1 MYDCD
6 MDIEYE
12 LRGIRFRW
20 NADKAKRNAEKHG
33 IAFEQ
38 AVQVFFDPFVRYED
52 ASDKGEQRDA
62 AVGADFGFR
71 FLFVVHVLF
80 EDDFIRII
88 SARKAEPPERKR
100 YEDGN
105 Y

>member
-1 MYDCD
+1 

-38 AVQVFFDPFVRYED
+38 AAQVFFDPFVRYED
-52 ASDKGEQRDA
+52 GSDQGQQRDA

-71 FLFVVHVLF
+71 VLFVVHLLF
-80 EDDFIRII
+80 EDDHIRII

>member
-1 MYDCD
+1 

-12 LRGIRFRW
+12 MRGIRFRW

-33 IAFEQ
+33 IVFEQ
-38 AVQVFFDPFVRYED
+38 AVQIFFDPFVRYED
-52 ASDKGEQRDA
+52 SSDKGEQRDA

-71 FLFVVHVLF
+71 VLFVVHLVF

-88 SARKAEPPERKR
+88 SARNAEPLERKR

-105 Y
+105 G

>member
-1 MYDCD
+1 

-33 IAFEQ
+33 VAFEQ
-38 AVQVFFDPFVRYED
+38 AAQIFFDPFVRYAD
-52 ASDKGEQRDA
+52 ATDKGEPRDA

-71 FLFVVHVLF
+71 ILFVVHLVF
-80 EDDFIRII
+80 EDDHIRII

-100 YEDGN
+100 YEDDHD
-105 Y
+105 